1 MHAAGSSSPLGFGS
15 PQVVKPQTPRS
26 QSSRILKWLLICGL
40 VFGAVMLAL
49 FGTCIYVGVRGPDT
63 RVLPGRQVPARF
75 MAQIR
80 RLDLL
85 DPGEQIQYFY
95 SDALLNIEE
104 GMYFLTDHKVVIYS
118 RSFDDP
124 TVIIPFSEVA
134 DVEAT
139 FSDSWFEDSIITLRL
154 ADDTYTWFP
163 VSSEGGGDKKV
174 YETLKKKCTGSE

>member
-15 PQVVKPQTPRS
+15 SQEVAPQTRS
-26 QSSRILKWLLICGL
+26 SHSSSILKWLLICGIAIGS
-40 VFGAVMLAL
+40 VILAL
-49 FGTCIYVGVRGPDT
+49 FGTCVYIGVQSPDT

-80 RLDLL
+80 KLDLL
-85 DPGEQIQYFY
+85 EPGEQIQYFY

-104 GMYFLTDHKVVIYS
+104 GMYFLTDRKVVIYS

-124 TVIIPFSEVA
+124 AIIIPFSEIV
-134 DVEAT
+134 DVEVT
-139 FSDSWFEDSIITLRL
+139 FSDSWFEDSVITMTL
-154 ADDTYTWFP
+154 ADDTYNWFP

-174 YETLKKKCTGSE
+174 YETLKKRCKPR